1 LIAGFVFGAFA
12 LNNNKEN
19 MQTKNVF
26 ARSLAAVCAAAFLS
40 ILSAPAAQAAF
51 PQDQAGIAAY
61 VKLEGVSQTS
71 FDTALDDFFDSTEPS
86 DSTCMIGVKG
96 YLVDDQP
103 YDPYAYN
110 KTDIHFYLGVD
121 GWLAAYLL
129 KDDPAAK
136 IVNWRPGAELKN
148 TLLEVALE
156 DAIAKLGATPTG
168 EIKYHDFSVPA
179 SSKMTLVKESS
190 PANDQ
195 DSEGNPVNHDEFSAM
210 VKGTLSRFSWS
221 VEGVGTS
228 CGGGGYIMPV
238 DLFIEHRDPIGA
250 AGCSRFTYGEY
261 IYAPEK
267 FNDQKSHIVRMSK
280 NQGDKG
286 ANGVFVFIYG
296 N

>member
-1 LIAGFVFGAFA
+1 
-12 LNNNKEN
+12 
-19 MQTKNVF
+19 MQTENVF
-26 ARSLAAVCAAAFLS
+26 VRLLTAVCAAAFLGV
-40 ILSAPAAQAAF
+40 LPALPAQAAF

-61 VKLEGVSQTS
+61 VKLTGVSQTT

-86 DSTCMIGVKG
+86 GDTYMIGVKG

-110 KTDIHFYLGVD
+110 KIDVHFYLGVD

-136 IVNWRPGAELKN
+136 IVNWRPGAELKD
-148 TLLEVALE
+148 TLLEIALE
-156 DAIAKLGATPTG
+156 DAIAKLGAAPTG
-168 EIKYHDFSVPA
+168 EIKYHDFSAPA

-195 DSEGNPVNHDEFSAM
+195 DVQGNPINHNEFSAM
-210 VKGTLSRFSWS
+210 MKGTLNRFSWS

-228 CGGGGYIMPV
+228 CGGHSWTTPV
-238 DLFIEHRDPIGA
+238 DLFIEGSGSIAG
-250 AGCSRFTYGEY
+250 AGCSRFTYGDY
-261 IYAPEK
+261 IPAPEI

>member
-1 LIAGFVFGAFA
+1 
-12 LNNNKEN
+12 
-19 MQTKNVF
+19 MQTEKNVF
-26 ARSLAAVCAAAFLS
+26 ARLLAAVCVFGFFGVLFAL
-40 ILSAPAAQAAF
+40 PAQAAF

-61 VKLEGVSQTS
+61 VKLSGVNQTS

-86 DSTCMIGVKG
+86 GDTYMIGVKG

-110 KTDIHFYLGVD
+110 KIDIHFYLGVD

-129 KDDPAAK
+129 KDEPAAK

-148 TLLEVALE
+148 TLLEIALE
-156 DAIAKLGATPTG
+156 DAIAKLGAAPIG
-168 EIKYHDFSVPA
+168 EIKYHDFSAPA
-179 SSKMTLVKESS
+179 SSKMTLAKESS

-195 DSEGNPVNHDEFSAM
+195 DSEGNPINYNEFSAM
-210 VKGTLSRFSWS
+210 MKGTLSRFSWS

-228 CGGGGYIMPV
+228 CGGHSWMTPV
-238 DLFIEHRDPIGA
+238 DLFIEGGDPIGG

-280 NQGDKG
+280 NQDDKG

>member
-1 LIAGFVFGAFA
+1 
-12 LNNNKEN
+12 
-19 MQTKNVF
+19 MQTRNVF
-26 ARSLAAVCAAAFLS
+26 ARLFAAVCAAAFLGA
-40 ILSAPAAQAAF
+40 LFAVPAQAAF

-61 VKLEGVSQTS
+61 VKLTGVNQTS

-86 DSTCMIGVKG
+86 GDTYMIGVKG

-156 DAIAKLGATPTG
+156 DAIAKLGAAPAG
-168 EIKYHDFSVPA
+168 EIKYHDFSAPA

-195 DSEGNPVNHDEFSAM
+195 DSEGNPINHNEFSAM
-210 VKGTLSRFSWS
+210 MKGVLSRFSWS
-221 VEGVGTS
+221 VKGEDEGESGSS
-228 CGGGGYIMPV
+228 CYVYYSPI
-238 DLFIEHRDPIGA
+238 DLFIEGGDPIGG

-261 IYAPEK
+261 PFATEI
-267 FNDQKSHIVRMSK
+267 FNDQKSHIVSMRK
-280 NQGDKG
+280 KEGDIG

>member
-1 LIAGFVFGAFA
+1 
-12 LNNNKEN
+12 
-19 MQTKNVF
+19 MQTENVF

-110 KTDIHFYLGVD
+110 KTDIHVYLGVD

-136 IVNWRPGAELKN
+136 IVNWRPGAELKD
-148 TLLEVALE
+148 TLLKVALE
-156 DAIAKLGATPTG
+156 DAIAKLGAAPIG
-168 EIKYHDFSVPA
+168 EIKYHDFSAPA

-195 DSEGNPVNHDEFSAM
+195 DSEGNPVAEQTRVWCARFADFAQTTGVNTASRLQYNKDDIYSVAYNETSIIGIPFDRTTTTLVFNTDMPAGAGTKYRRASA
-210 VKGTLSRFSWS
+210 TALR
-221 VEGVGTS
+221 VGPRLLRS
-228 CGGGGYIMPV
+228 GI
-238 DLFIEHRDPIGA
+238 
-250 AGCSRFTYGEY
+250 S
-261 IYAPEK
+261 
-267 FNDQKSHIVRMSK
+267 
-280 NQGDKG
+280 
-286 ANGVFVFIYG
+286 
-296 N
+296 

>member
-1 LIAGFVFGAFA
+1 
-12 LNNNKEN
+12 
-19 MQTKNVF
+19 MQTRNVF
-26 ARSLAAVCAAAFLS
+26 ARLFAAVCAAAFLGV
-40 ILSAPAAQAAF
+40 LFALPAQAAF

-61 VKLEGVSQTS
+61 VKLSGVNQTT

-86 DSTCMIGVKG
+86 DNTYAIGIKG
-96 YLVDDQP
+96 YLVDDRP

-110 KTDIHFYLGVD
+110 KIDIHFYLGVD

-136 IVNWRPGAELKN
+136 IVNWRPGAELKD
-148 TLLEVALE
+148 TLLKVALE
-156 DAIAKLGATPTG
+156 DAIAKLGAAPIG
-168 EIKYHDFSVPA
+168 EIKYHDFSAPA
-179 SSKMTLVKESS
+179 SSKMTLAKESS

-195 DSEGNPVNHDEFSAM
+195 DSEGNPINYNEFSAM
-210 VKGTLSRFSWS
+210 MKGTLNRFSWS

-228 CGGGGYIMPV
+228 CGGHSWMTPV
-238 DLFIEHRDPIGA
+238 DLFIEGGDPIGG

>member
-1 LIAGFVFGAFA
+1 
-12 LNNNKEN
+12 
-19 MQTKNVF
+19 MQTENVF
-26 ARSLAAVCAAAFLS
+26 ARLLAAVCVFGFFGVLFAL
-40 ILSAPAAQAAF
+40 PAQAAF

-61 VKLEGVSQTS
+61 VKLTGVNQTS

-86 DSTCMIGVKG
+86 GDTYMIGVKG

-103 YDPYAYN
+103 YDPYNYQYN

-148 TLLEVALE
+148 TLLEIALE
-156 DAIAKLGATPTG
+156 DAIGKLGAAPAG
-168 EIKYHDFSVPA
+168 EIKYHDFSAPA

-195 DSEGNPVNHDEFSAM
+195 DSEGNPINYNEFSAM
-210 VKGTLSRFSWS
+210 MKGTLNRFSWS

-228 CGGGGYIMPV
+228 CGGHSWIMPV
-238 DLFIEHRDPIGA
+238 DLFIEGSSPIA
-250 AGCSRFTYGEY
+250 RAGCPGFSYGD
-261 IYAPEK
+261 IPALGI

-280 NQGDKG
+280 NQGDKDV
-286 ANGVFVFIYG
+286 NGVFVFIYG

>member
-1 LIAGFVFGAFA
+1 
-12 LNNNKEN
+12 
-19 MQTKNVF
+19 MQTRNVF
-26 ARSLAAVCAAAFLS
+26 ARLFAAVCAAAFLGV
-40 ILSAPAAQAAF
+40 LFALPAQAAF

-61 VKLEGVSQTS
+61 VKLSGVNQTT

-86 DSTCMIGVKG
+86 DNTYAIGIKG
-96 YLVDDQP
+96 YLVDDRP

-110 KTDIHFYLGVD
+110 KIDIHFYLGVD

-136 IVNWRPGAELKN
+136 IVNWRPGAELKD
-148 TLLEVALE
+148 TLLKVALE
-156 DAIAKLGATPTG
+156 DAIAKLGAAPIG
-168 EIKYHDFSVPA
+168 EIKYHDFSAPA
-179 SSKMTLVKESS
+179 SSKMTLAKESS

-195 DSEGNPVNHDEFSAM
+195 DSEGNPINYNEFSAM
-210 VKGTLSRFSWS
+210 MKGTLNRFSWS

-228 CGGGGYIMPV
+228 CGGHSWMTPV
-238 DLFIEHRDPIGA
+238 DLFIEGGDPIGG

-267 FNDQKSHIVRMSK
+267 FNDQKSHIVSMRK
-280 NQGDKG
+280 KEGDIG

>member
-1 LIAGFVFGAFA
+1 M
-12 LNNNKEN
+12 KTE
-19 MQTKNVF
+19 KNVF
-26 ARSLAAVCAAAFLS
+26 ARLLAAVCVFGFFGVLFAL
-40 ILSAPAAQAAF
+40 PAQAAF

-61 VKLEGVSQTS
+61 VKLSGVNQTS

-86 DSTCMIGVKG
+86 GDTYMIGVKG

-103 YDPYAYN
+103 YDPYNYQYN

-148 TLLEVALE
+148 TLLEIALE
-156 DAIAKLGATPTG
+156 DAIAKLGAAPTG
-168 EIKYHDFSVPA
+168 EIKYHDFSAPA
-179 SSKMTLVKESS
+179 SSKMTLAKESS

-195 DSEGNPVNHDEFSAM
+195 DSGGNPINYNEFSAM
-210 VKGTLSRFSWS
+210 MKGTLNRFSWS

-228 CGGGGYIMPV
+228 CGGHSWMTPV
-238 DLFIEHRDPIGA
+238 DLFIEGGDPIGG

>member
-1 LIAGFVFGAFA
+1 
-12 LNNNKEN
+12 
-19 MQTKNVF
+19 MQTRNVF
-26 ARSLAAVCAAAFLS
+26 ARLLAAVCVFGFFGVLFAL
-40 ILSAPAAQAAF
+40 PAQAAF

-61 VKLEGVSQTS
+61 VKLSGVNQTT

-86 DSTCMIGVKG
+86 DNTYAIGIKG
-96 YLVDDQP
+96 YLVDDRP

-110 KTDIHFYLGVD
+110 KIDIHFYLGVD

-156 DAIAKLGATPTG
+156 DAIAKLGAAPTG
-168 EIKYHDFSVPA
+168 EIKYHDFSAPA

-195 DSEGNPVNHDEFSAM
+195 DSEGNPINYNEFSAM
-210 VKGTLSRFSWS
+210 MKGTLNRFSWS

-228 CGGGGYIMPV
+228 CSGYYWGSAI
-238 DLFIEHRDPIGA
+238 DLFIEGGDPIGG
-250 AGCSRFTYGEY
+250 AGCSRFTYGDY
-261 IYAPEK
+261 VYAPEK

>member
-1 LIAGFVFGAFA
+1 LF
-12 LNNNKEN
+12 
-19 MQTKNVF
+19 
-26 ARSLAAVCAAAFLS
+26 AAVCAAAFLGV
-40 ILSAPAAQAAF
+40 LFALPAQAAF

-61 VKLEGVSQTS
+61 VKLSGVNQTT

-86 DSTCMIGVKG
+86 DNTYAIGIKG
-96 YLVDDQP
+96 YLVDDRP

-110 KTDIHFYLGVD
+110 KIDIHFYLGVD

-136 IVNWRPGAELKN
+136 IVNWRPGAELKD
-148 TLLEVALE
+148 TLLKVALE
-156 DAIAKLGATPTG
+156 DAIAKLGAAPIG
-168 EIKYHDFSVPA
+168 EIKYHDFSAPA
-179 SSKMTLVKESS
+179 SSKMTLAKESS

-195 DSEGNPVNHDEFSAM
+195 DSEGNPINYNEFSAM
-210 VKGTLSRFSWS
+210 MKGTLNRFSWS

-228 CGGGGYIMPV
+228 CGGHSWMTPV
-238 DLFIEHRDPIGA
+238 DLFIEGGDPIGG

-267 FNDQKSHIVRMSK
+267 FNDQKSHIVSMRK
-280 NQGDKG
+280 KEGDIG

>member
-1 LIAGFVFGAFA
+1 
-12 LNNNKEN
+12 
-19 MQTKNVF
+19 MQTRNVF
-26 ARSLAAVCAAAFLS
+26 ARLFAAVCAAAFLGA
-40 ILSAPAAQAAF
+40 LFAVPAQAAF

-61 VKLEGVSQTS
+61 VKLNGVNQTT
-71 FDTALDDFFDSTEPS
+71 FDAALDDFFDSTEPS
-86 DSTCMIGVKG
+86 DNTYAIGIKG

-110 KTDIHFYLGVD
+110 KIDIHFYLGVD

-129 KDDPAAK
+129 KDEPAAK
-136 IVNWRPGAELKN
+136 IVNWRPGAELKD
-148 TLLEVALE
+148 TLLKVALE
-156 DAIAKLGATPTG
+156 DAIAKLGAAPTG
-168 EIKYHDFSVPA
+168 EIKYHDFSAPA
-179 SSKMTLVKESS
+179 SSKMTLAKESS

-195 DSEGNPVNHDEFSAM
+195 DSGGNPINYNEFSAM
-210 VKGTLSRFSWS
+210 MKGTLNRFSWS

-228 CGGGGYIMPV
+228 CGGHSWMTPV
-238 DLFIEHRDPIGA
+238 DLFIEGGDPIGG

>member
-1 LIAGFVFGAFA
+1 M
-12 LNNNKEN
+12 KTE
-19 MQTKNVF
+19 KNVF
-26 ARSLAAVCAAAFLS
+26 ARLLAAVCVFGFFGVLFAL
-40 ILSAPAAQAAF
+40 PAQAAF

-61 VKLEGVSQTS
+61 VKLSGVNQTS

-86 DSTCMIGVKG
+86 DNTCMIGVKG

-103 YDPYAYN
+103 YDPYNYQYN

-136 IVNWRPGAELKN
+136 IVNWRPGAELKD
-148 TLLEVALE
+148 TLLKVALE
-156 DAIAKLGATPTG
+156 DAIAKLGAAPTG
-168 EIKYHDFSVPA
+168 EIKYHDFSAPA
-179 SSKMTLVKESS
+179 SSKMTLAKESS

-195 DSEGNPVNHDEFSAM
+195 DSGGNPINYNEFSAM
-210 VKGTLSRFSWS
+210 MKGTLNRFSWS

-228 CGGGGYIMPV
+228 CGGHSWMTPV
-238 DLFIEHRDPIGA
+238 DLFIEGGDPIGG

>member
-1 LIAGFVFGAFA
+1 
-12 LNNNKEN
+12 
-19 MQTKNVF
+19 MQTRNVF
-26 ARSLAAVCAAAFLS
+26 ARLFAAVCAAAFLGV
-40 ILSAPAAQAAF
+40 LFALPAQAAF

-61 VKLEGVSQTS
+61 VKLSGVNQTT

-86 DSTCMIGVKG
+86 GDTYMIGVKG

-103 YDPYAYN
+103 YDPYNYQYN

-156 DAIAKLGATPTG
+156 DAIAKLGAAPTG
-168 EIKYHDFSVPA
+168 EIKYHDFSAPA
-179 SSKMTLVKESS
+179 SSKMTLAKESS

-195 DSEGNPVNHDEFSAM
+195 DSEGNPINYNEFSAM
-210 VKGTLSRFSWS
+210 MKGTLSRFSWS

-238 DLFIEHRDPIGA
+238 DLFIEHRDPIGG

-261 IYAPEK
+261 IYAPEI

>member
-1 LIAGFVFGAFA
+1 
-12 LNNNKEN
+12 
-19 MQTKNVF
+19 MQTRNVF
-26 ARSLAAVCAAAFLS
+26 ARLFAAVCAAAFLGV
-40 ILSAPAAQAAF
+40 LFALPAQAAF

-61 VKLEGVSQTS
+61 VKLSGVNQTT

-86 DSTCMIGVKG
+86 DNTYAIGIKG
-96 YLVDDQP
+96 YLVDDRP

-110 KTDIHFYLGVD
+110 KIDIHFYLGVD

-136 IVNWRPGAELKN
+136 IVNWRPGAELKD
-148 TLLEVALE
+148 TLLKVALE
-156 DAIAKLGATPTG
+156 DAIAKLGAAPIG
-168 EIKYHDFSVPA
+168 EIKYHDFSAPA
-179 SSKMTLVKESS
+179 SSKMTLAKESS

-195 DSEGNPVNHDEFSAM
+195 DSEGNPINYNEFSAM
-210 VKGTLSRFSWS
+210 MKGTLNRFSWS

-228 CGGGGYIMPV
+228 CSGYYWGSAI
-238 DLFIEHRDPIGA
+238 DLFIEGGDPIGG

-267 FNDQKSHIVRMSK
+267 FNDQKSHIVSMRK
-280 NQGDKG
+280 KEGDIG

>member
-1 LIAGFVFGAFA
+1 
-12 LNNNKEN
+12 
-19 MQTKNVF
+19 MQTRNVF
-26 ARSLAAVCAAAFLS
+26 ACLFAAVCVFGFFGVLFT
-40 ILSAPAAQAAF
+40 LPAQAAF

-61 VKLEGVSQTS
+61 VKLTGVNQTS

-86 DSTCMIGVKG
+86 GDTYMIGVKG

-110 KTDIHFYLGVD
+110 KIDIHFYLGVD

-148 TLLEVALE
+148 TLLEIALE
-156 DAIAKLGATPTG
+156 DAIAKLGAAPIG
-168 EIKYHDFSVPA
+168 EIKYHDFSAPA
-179 SSKMTLVKESS
+179 SSKMTLAKESS

-195 DSEGNPVNHDEFSAM
+195 DSGGNPINYNEFSAM
-210 VKGTLSRFSWS
+210 MKGTLNRFSWS

-228 CGGGGYIMPV
+228 CGGHSWMTPV
-238 DLFIEHRDPIGA
+238 DLFIEGGDPIGG
-250 AGCSRFTYGEY
+250 AGCSRFTYGDY
-261 IYAPEK
+261 VYAPEI

>member
-1 LIAGFVFGAFA
+1 
-12 LNNNKEN
+12 
-19 MQTKNVF
+19 MQTENVF
-26 ARSLAAVCAAAFLS
+26 ARLFAAVCAAVFLS
-40 ILSAPAAQAAF
+40 ILFALPAQAAF

-61 VKLEGVSQTS
+61 VKLTGVSQTS

-86 DSTCMIGVKG
+86 GDTYMIGVKG

-136 IVNWRPGAELKN
+136 IVNWRPGADLKD
-148 TLLEVALE
+148 TLLKVALE
-156 DAIAKLGATPTG
+156 DAIAKLGAAPTG
-168 EIKYHDFSVPA
+168 EIKYHDFSAPA
-179 SSKMTLVKESS
+179 SSKMTLAKESS

-195 DSEGNPVNHDEFSAM
+195 DSGGNPINYNEFSAM
-210 VKGTLSRFSWS
+210 MKGTLNRFSWS

-228 CGGGGYIMPV
+228 CGGHSWMTPV
-238 DLFIEHRDPIGA
+238 DLFIEGGDPIGG

>member
-1 LIAGFVFGAFA
+1 
-12 LNNNKEN
+12 
-19 MQTKNVF
+19 MQTEKNVF
-26 ARSLAAVCAAAFLS
+26 VRSLAAVCAAVFLGV
-40 ILSAPAAQAAF
+40 LPALPAQAAF
-51 PQDQAGIAAY
+51 PQEQAGIAAY

-86 DSTCMIGVKG
+86 GDTYMIGVKG

-103 YDPYAYN
+103 YDPYNYQYN

-168 EIKYHDFSVPA
+168 EIKYHDFSAPA

-195 DSEGNPVNHDEFSAM
+195 DSEGNPINHNEFSAM

-228 CGGGGYIMPV
+228 CGGHSWTTPI
-238 DLFIEHRDPIGA
+238 DLFIEGGDPIGG
-250 AGCSRFTYGEY
+250 AGCSRLTYGDY
-261 IYAPEK
+261 VYAPEK
-267 FNDQKSHIVRMSK
+267 FNDQKSHIVSMSK